1 MKRILF
7 LTAVILAAL
16 MLIVSCD
23 NKNNEPEAKT
33 YSVLFDYDNGSGFGT
48 TEVKEGEKVEKP
60 ADPEKTGYTFMEW
73 QLNGEVYDF
82 ENTVVTSNILLKAV
96 WTIKKYKVTFNTD
109 GGTPSSYEAQEIE
122 YGSRAEDPGIPSK
135 NSSNFGGW
143 LYDGDKEFS
152 FDTEITRDYD
162 LTAKWNV
169 YILIND
175 FKDVTFNVDG
185 DTTIVSSQSI
195 RKYSYAHKPAKDP
208 VSNYKKF
215 KFWSADKENE
225 FSFETTKITSNTTL
239 YAVWEDDI
247 YYVGGRGPAGGY
259 IFYDCDADNE
269 SGNADGLISSICG
282 WRYLEAA
289 PGDLKGTYKFG
300 SYMVNTDYIN
310 IGTYTDI
317 GKGMENTQALLK
329 VLTGAGTAVM
339 NCRCYSITV
348 DGKTYNDWFLPSRDE
363 LDKMYFVLHK
373 GGIGSFADEDTY
385 DYWSSSEQA
394 EAFLAWKRS
403 FYISSNTEGVSDGK
417 LGNGNRDSSECR
429 VRPVRR
435 F

>member
-7 LTAVILAAL
+7 LTAVILSAL

-73 QLNGEVYDF
+73 QLNGETYDF
-82 ENTVVTSNILLKAV
+82 ENTVTANILLKAV
-96 WTIKKYKVTFNTD
+96 WTIKKYKVTFNTN
-109 GGTPSSYEAQEIE
+109 GGDPSSYNTQEIE
-122 YGSRAEDPGIPSK
+122 YGSKAEDPGKPSK

-208 VSNYKKF
+208 VSNYKTF

-225 FSFETTKITSNTTL
+225 FNFETTQITSDTTL

-289 PGDLKGTYKFG
+289 PGDLKGKYIFG
-300 SYMVNTDYIN
+300 YYAVSGTSAKV
-310 IGTYTDI
+310 GTYTEV
-317 GKGMENTQALLK
+317 GKGLENTYAIEKVMVEANNAAL
-329 VLTGAGTAVM
+329 
-339 NCRCYSITV
+339 NCKTYSITSI
-348 DGKTYNDWFLPSRDE
+348 DGIKYDDWFLPSIDE
-363 LDKMYFVLHK
+363 LKLMYNNLFKNDL
-373 GGIGSFADEDTY
+373 GSFPTGSSGNTY
-385 DYWSSSEQA
+385 LSSSESEAGAPYVMDFWYKTA
-394 EAFLAWKRS
+394 EDTPAVSQYNFERS
-403 FYISSNTEGVSDGK
+403 
-417 LGNGNRDSSECR
+417 

>member
-7 LTAVILAAL
+7 LTAVILSAL

-60 ADPEKTGYTFMEW
+60 DDPEKTGYTFMEW
-73 QLNGEVYDF
+73 QLNGETYDF
-82 ENTVVTSNILLKAV
+82 ENTVTANILLKAV
-96 WTIKKYKVTFNTD
+96 WTIKKYKVTFNTN
-109 GGTPSSYEAQEIE
+109 GGDPSSYNTQEIE
-122 YGSRAEDPGIPSK
+122 YGSKAEDPGKPSK

-208 VSNYKKF
+208 VSNYKTF

-225 FSFETTKITSNTTL
+225 FNFETTQITSDTTL

-247 YYVGGRGPAGGY
+247 YYVRGRGPAGGY

-289 PGDLKGTYKFG
+289 PGDLKGKYIFG
-300 SYMVNTDYIN
+300 YYAVSGTSAKV
-310 IGTYTDI
+310 GTYTEV
-317 GKGMENTQALLK
+317 GKGLENTYAIEKVMVEANNAAL
-329 VLTGAGTAVM
+329 
-339 NCRCYSITV
+339 NCKTYSITSI
-348 DGKTYNDWFLPSRDE
+348 DGIKYDDWFLPSIDE
-363 LDKMYFVLHK
+363 LKLMYNNLFKNDL
-373 GGIGSFADEDTY
+373 GSFPTGSSGNTY
-385 DYWSSSEQA
+385 LSSSESGPGAPYVMDFWYKTA
-394 EAFLAWKRS
+394 EDTPAVSQYNFERS
-403 FYISSNTEGVSDGK
+403 
-417 LGNGNRDSSECR
+417 

>member
-208 VSNYKKF
+208 VSNYKTF

-259 IFYDCDADNE
+259 IFYDCDADNN

-289 PGDLKGTYKFG
+289 PGDLKGKYIFG
-300 SYMVNTDYIN
+300 YYAVSGTFAKV
-310 IGTYTDI
+310 GTYTEV
-317 GKGMENTQALLK
+317 GKGLENTYAIEKVMVEANNAAL
-329 VLTGAGTAVM
+329 
-339 NCRCYSITV
+339 NCKTYSITSI
-348 DGKTYNDWFLPSRDE
+348 DGIKYDDWFLPSIDE
-363 LDKMYFVLHK
+363 LKLMYNNLFKNDL
-373 GGIGSFADEDTY
+373 GSFPTGSSGNTY
-385 DYWSSSEQA
+385 LSSSESGAGAPYVMEFWDKAA
-394 EAFLAWKRS
+394 EDTPAVSQYNFERS
-403 FYISSNTEGVSDGK
+403 
-417 LGNGNRDSSECR
+417 